1 MQTLLSV
8 VQESDDFKGLSLV
21 QQAVVNL
28 LFIHYENSH
37 AFALEDVPICDSVS
51 KRISDVL
58 TLLYHPDNVPKP
70 LYELHHKI
78 AKILLLMDD
87 DEFFKSRISGNDYRI
102 AMGAIQVLHDN
113 LKRKGAGER
122 LPTAL
127 PATVLPPIGP
137 NPWVAEEERLTNLIS
152 QSAYT
157 AAEEVNRAHAR
168 DNISPVLLNVYIIE
182 MKKALRSTA
191 WKQLEIHAK
200 DFPKSRVGYHEN
212 KQFIEESLKKALEMK
227 RGRKSLQHVSPSSA
241 ARSRSSSRSPS
252 SARAHSSSRSRSRSP
267 IEGGGKK
274 RSKRKHGHFTRR
286 MRKQQ
291 YRRHTLNRR

>member
-21 QQAVVNL
+21 EKAVVNL

-37 AFALEDVPICDSVS
+37 AFALEDVPIHVSVN

-70 LYELHHKI
+70 LYELHPKI
-78 AKILLLMDD
+78 VKILLLMDD
-87 DEFFKSRISGNDYRI
+87 DEFFKSRISGNDYLI
-102 AMGAIQVLHDN
+102 AMDAIKVLHDN
-113 LKRKGAGER
+113 LKLKGAGER
-122 LPTAL
+122 IPTAL

-152 QSAYT
+152 QSAYA
-157 AAEEVNRAHAR
+157 AAEKVKHAHAR
-168 DNISPVLLNVYIIE
+168 GNISPGLLKVYISE
-182 MKKALRSTA
+182 MQKALQSTA

-200 DFPKSRVGYHEN
+200 DFPKSRVGYDEN
-212 KQFIEESLKKALEMK
+212 KQFIEESLNIAREMK
-227 RGRKSLQHVSPSSA
+227 RGMKSLQHVSPSSA

-252 SARAHSSSRSRSRSP
+252 SARARPSSRSPSP
-267 IEGGGKK
+267 KEGGGKK

>member
-8 VQESDDFKGLSLV
+8 VQESEVFKGLSFV

-87 DEFFKSRISGNDYRI
+87 DEFFKSRISGNDYLI
-102 AMGAIQVLHDN
+102 AMDAIKVLHDN
-113 LKRKGAGER
+113 LKRKGEGER
-122 LPTAL
+122 IPTAL

-152 QSAYT
+152 QSAYD
-157 AAEEVNRAHAR
+157 AAEKVEDAHAR
-168 DNISPVLLNVYIIE
+168 GNIISPELLNDYIIE

-191 WKQLEIHAK
+191 WKQLEKHAK
-200 DFPKSRVGYHEN
+200 DFPKSRVGYDEN
-212 KQFIEESLKKALEMK
+212 KQFIDESLKKAQEMK

-241 ARSRSSSRSPS
+241 RARPS
-252 SARAHSSSRSRSRSP
+252 SRSRSP
-267 IEGGGKK
+267 IPPEGGGKK